1 MDPPA
6 TPAAAANS
14 PSVAPTPPAPNA
26 VPTVPMPAAPAPAP
40 TSAVDLVGTDLQA
53 AHAAASLAAMI
64 HHHAAATTA
73 AAAQAAAAQAAALA
87 HPNGTPAPAPAAA
100 AATGTPAPGTPD
112 VAHHHG
118 LATPAHVAHALQQY
132 GGSPE
137 DPAAAAAARAMAAA
151 AGASES
157 ATARLTRLEASID
170 LAALAS
176 NAQVQDY
183 DRLRTLFRDTVYGVN
198 DIVAEK
204 LYKARGMSL
213 EEFFRVKFKISRA
226 QVYRVVDS
234 AAVIRDLEAL
244 TGHAALE
251 GRPVPLPIKQ
261 RVCATIK
268 SLAHSRRDRQEL
280 WMAVCAKTAPMQVT
294 SKEVKETW
302 DRLLAQGRV
311 GAHAMHR
318 PGAGHDDDDEI
329 SHQHPVGM
337 VAGMLSTTI
346 AASEE
351 AAAAAAAAAALA
363 GEAGD
368 GADGASVRATP
379 SRVRR
384 GSRSGGP
391 SNAASVAAARR
402 YRALTDASATS
413 LDMYGSSASSAAGS
427 PFAAGY
433 AHEPLQ
439 HPRWPNTPSAGG
451 NGGTPTPFSG
461 PVPPPLLYGRN
472 TPPLSAHGSPALGA
486 AADAAQAELIQNTI
500 AALQKLLDAGI
511 HLEPYIDGQWMPGV
525 TKWRFYKENAGDLMA
540 PAGMPGPGGAPH
552 VPVPGT
558 GPAGV
563 GMVPSMTAAIAA
575 AAAAAAAAA
584 GVPPPPGMVPVQGM
598 VSVPANGI
606 VPMPAANDVSV
617 PQVAA
622 AEVVP
627 LPSTATPVAAP
638 APDLA
643 PAAPMDVDTAVP
655 AATAP
660 APTTETVAEPAAA
673 AEPVTTSAL
682 KRLLDDSGDA
692 GELAPAVKRARG
704 DGADAAGALE
714 GASPAGVPANAVEMV
729 RGDAS
734 ATADATAA

>member
-6 TPAAAANS
+6 TSAAATNS
-14 PSVAPTPPAPNA
+14 PSVAPTPTAPNA
-26 VPTVPMPAAPAPAP
+26 LPAVPVPATPTAAPA
-40 TSAVDLVGTDLQA
+40 SAVDLVGTDLQA

-73 AAAQAAAAQAAALA
+73 AAAQAAAVQAAALA
-87 HPNGTPAPAPAAA
+87 HPNGAGTPAPGTAA

-112 VAHHHG
+112 VVHHQG

-157 ATARLTRLEASID
+157 ATARLSRLEASID

-302 DRLLAQGRV
+302 ERLLAQGRV
-311 GAHAMHR
+311 GALAMHR
-318 PGAGHDDDDEI
+318 PGGGHEDDDEI

-346 AASEE
+346 AANEE

-368 GADGASVRATP
+368 GTDGASVRATP

-402 YRALTDASATS
+402 YRAMTDASAAS
-413 LDMYGSSASSAAGS
+413 LDMYGSGASSAAGS
-427 PFAAGY
+427 PFAGGY
-433 AHEPLQ
+433 APQPLQ
-439 HPRWPNTPSAGG
+439 HPRWPDAPSAGG
-451 NGGTPTPFSG
+451 NGATQTPFSG

-558 GPAGV
+558 GPAG
-563 GMVPSMTAAIAA
+563 GRDGAEY
-575 AAAAAAAAA
+575 
-584 GVPPPPGMVPVQGM
+584 GGRH
-598 VSVPANGI
+598 
-606 VPMPAANDVSV
+606 
-617 PQVAA
+617 A
-622 AEVVP
+622 AE
-627 LPSTATPVAAP
+627 AAP
-638 APDLA
+638 AAGSESGLP
-643 PAAPMDVDTAVP
+643 
-655 AATAP
+655 
-660 APTTETVAEPAAA
+660 
-673 AEPVTTSAL
+673 S
-682 KRLLDDSGDA
+682 SGDA
-692 GELAPAVKRARG
+692 
-704 DGADAAGALE
+704 AGPPL
-714 GASPAGVPANAVEMV
+714 
-729 RGDAS
+729 
-734 ATADATAA
+734 